1 MSYFSHIIYRKNLPA
16 TCFCLQLA
24 HGGGPGRAGTVLT
37 GLPGT
42 GVSGE
47 SAVVSGDAVSL
58 LIPPER
64 LKIRYRISITEYL
77 YRSLKG
83 ITLTL
88 SYHCQAVVTFKCMTG
103 CTPNYQEE
111 GSWSVN
117 PGVLEVGGGDF
128 LANIHSSHVE

>member
-64 LKIRYRISITEYL
+64 LKNKVQNIYYRISIQIPKRNYIDIII
-77 YRSLKG
+77 SL
-83 ITLTL
+83 
-88 SYHCQAVVTFKCMTG
+88 
-103 CTPNYQEE
+103 P
-111 GSWSVN
+111 GS
-117 PGVLEVGGGDF
+117 GD
-128 LANIHSSHVE
+128 LQMYDRMYP